1 MCVSYVCRLGMPIE
15 LASAGRAHRCG
26 KSVQTIGATA
36 NVPSAAPSRQQRG
49 RNAIA
54 ARGRRYQ
61 PRTAKTLEL
70 PGELKP
76 VFETMLAN
84 ATRICQAKFRVL
96 WVGGRRLQIGCDT
109 RLPPAHVE
117 ERRREPLIRPHP
129 QDPLSCL
136 ARTKQ
141 VVHIADLRE
150 EEAGDATGAISN
162 P

>member
-1 MCVSYVCRLGMPIE
+1 MPWR
-15 LASAGRAHRCG
+15 RA
-26 KSVQTIGATA
+26 VDDT
-36 NVPSAAPSRQQRG
+36 SRG
-49 RNAIA
+49 
-54 ARGRRYQ
+54 
-61 PRTAKTLEL
+61 PLKLSSS

-84 ATRICQAKFRVL
+84 ATRICQPKF
-96 WVGGRRLQIGCDT
+96 GGFRSVATHG
-109 RLPPAHVE
+109 LPPAHVE

-129 QDPLSCL
+129 QDPLSRL

-162 P
+162 PGQCRGMLPANEAGDHHDVVTPSYFPYVQYRRCRLLV

>member
-1 MCVSYVCRLGMPIE
+1 
-15 LASAGRAHRCG
+15 
-26 KSVQTIGATA
+26 
-36 NVPSAAPSRQQRG
+36 
-49 RNAIA
+49 
-54 ARGRRYQ
+54 
-61 PRTAKTLEL
+61 
-70 PGELKP
+70 